1 MGHTGHTGTAREHG
15 VQIPS
20 GQAVLEG
27 ELNVPVGA
35 QGVVLFAHGSVSRR
49 HSPRN
54 QLVARTIREAG
65 TVTLLFDLLT
75 REEESV
81 DTHTRHL
88 RFDIGLLARRL
99 VEATDWVKRE
109 ADLWHLRVG
118 YFGAS
123 TGGAAA
129 LMAAAE
135 LGEEIGAVVSRGGR
149 PDLAGPDALQQVKS
163 PTLLIVGG
171 LDAPVIGMNKEA
183 YTWLRCEKEL
193 KIVPGASHLFEEP
206 GKLEEVARLAAG
218 WFRKHLR
225 PRANSAEG

>member
-1 MGHTGHTGTAREHG
+1 MGHTGHTGSAREHG

-20 GQAVLEG
+20 GEAVLDG

-35 QGVVLFAHGSVSRR
+35 SGLVLFAHGSGSSR

-54 QLVARTIREAG
+54 QYVAQVIRKANVG
-65 TVTLLFDLLT
+65 TLLFDLLT

-81 DTHTRHL
+81 DIRTRHL

-99 VEATDWVKRE
+99 ADATNWVKRE

-123 TGGAAA
+123 TGGGAA
-129 LMAAAE
+129 LVAAAE
-135 LGEEIGAVVSRGGR
+135 LGEDVGAVVSRGGR
-149 PDLAGPDALQQVKS
+149 PDLAGPEALQHVKS

-171 LDAPVIGMNKEA
+171 LDAPVIGMNREA
-183 YTWLRCEKEL
+183 YNWLRCEKEL

-206 GKLEEVARLAAG
+206 GTLEEVARLAAD
-218 WFRKHLR
+218 WFQRYLR
-225 PRANSAEG
+225 PRASVTES